1 MAEAAGHLITGP
13 SQFQFNL
20 PVGRFVAKII
30 TLEGVVGWGEM
41 ANKGNNERRR
51 PSTKWRSGE
60 GRLLLVRHTP
70 CRFLIKPG

>member
-20 PVGRFVAKII
+20 PVGRFVAKRR
-30 TLEGVVGWGEM
+30 TLEGCRGGERWRTRGIT
-41 ANKGNNERRR
+41 NDG
-51 PSTKWRSGE
+51 SQVRSGG